1 MKVSHSTS
9 FKPLSTS
16 PITTLNANPIVV
28 LALKG
33 LKLIVTFSIEGVD
46 SEWSGDNVQ
55 IDVKVW

>member
-9 FKPLSTS
+9 FNPLSTS
-16 PITTLNANPIVV
+16 PITTLNANPTVV

-46 SEWSGDNVQ
+46 SE
-55 IDVKVW
+55 